1 MGFTSQQGQVGFGIQ
16 SVKGTPVAATRFAR
30 LRSGSL
36 SARRELLIPDPEIG
50 GNRDVPQAY
59 LGSISFAGGYEFYAR
74 AEVLAL
80 MLRAAF
86 GSVTSTTVAG
96 TNEVQTITISGT
108 PTGGTFTLTYRGQ
121 TTTALTHT
129 STNAQVQT
137 ALQALSTIGTGNVTV
152 TGGPGPGTPYV
163 ATFASALAAQN
174 VRMLT
179 ATSSLTGGTNP
190 AVTVTETTAGSP
202 VKGTHVITPSDT
214 TLPWLSVEERLSFN
228 LESFRYTDAKVSRV
242 RVESDANGYMMGQ
255 ADLIALTQAAGFTA
269 QATPAYDTSPMF
281 QGSLITVY
289 WNGVALP
296 AKSFNFEVTNN
307 MEDDDFRL
315 GSFTLGDITERR
327 RMFKLGCTIRPE
339 SSALWREATYGGS
352 GLTTPRAGV
361 ASYGTMSLVC
371 TTFENVQGAS
381 TPFTFQLTVPTAAMA
396 PFEMTPSG
404 EDAIESDVEFTIL
417 RDDPLVPA
425 VTATVINGLATAT

>member
-1 MGFTSQQGQVGFGIQ
+1 MGYTSQQGQVGFGIQ
-16 SVKGTPVAATRFAR
+16 SVKGTAVAATRFAR

-36 SARRELLIPDPEIG
+36 SPRRELLIPDPEIG

-59 LGSISFAGGYEFYAR
+59 LGPISFAGGYEFYGR
-74 AEVLAL
+74 AEILAL
-80 MLRAAF
+80 MFRAAF
-86 GSVTSTTVAG
+86 GSVASTTSAG
-96 TNEVQTITISGT
+96 TNEVQTVTISGT

-121 TTTALTHT
+121 TTAAINY
-129 STNAQVQT
+129 NANSGAVQT
-137 ALQALSTIGTGNVTV
+137 ALQALTTIGAGNATV
-152 TGGPGPGTPYV
+152 SGGPGPATPYV
-163 ATFASALAAQN
+163 VTFAGSLAATSISL
-174 VRMLT
+174 LT

-190 AVTVTETTAGSP
+190 AVTVTETTAGYP

-214 TLPWLSVEERLSFN
+214 TLPWLSVEERLSYN

-242 RVESDANGYMMGQ
+242 RIESDANGYMMGQ
-255 ADLIALTQAAGFTA
+255 ADLVALTQVAGFTA
-269 QATPAYDTSPMF
+269 QATPTYDTSPMF

-339 SSALWREATYGGS
+339 NSSLWKEATYGGS
-352 GLTTPRAGV
+352 GLTSPRAGV
-361 ASYGTMSLVC
+361 ASYGSLSVVC
-371 TTFENVQGAS
+371 TTYENVQGAS
-381 TPFTFQLTVPTAAMA
+381 TPYTVSLTVPTAAIA
-396 PFEMTPSG
+396 PFEMSPSG
-404 EDAIESDVEFTIL
+404 EDAIESDIEFTVL
-417 RDDPLVPA
+417 RDDPVVPA
-425 VTATVINGLATAT
+425 VTATIINGLATAT